1 MLTDDNL
8 IFSSLSKITEEL
20 QAETLDYR
28 LARSFLKDYRSN
40 LDLGRDCLVDQGFC
54 QVLVVSLWNSNLVS
68 WRSWSILSQSFDEKI
83 RSYLSRCYIFYI
95 LCEMVNFSRLI
106 IFLGYFVMLGIMGWA
121 SINRSK
127 DICKFLAQFRFFY
140 DFL

>member
-40 LDLGRDCLVDQGFC
+40 LDLGRDCLVD
-54 QVLVVSLWNSNLVS
+54 
-68 WRSWSILSQSFDEKI
+68 
-83 RSYLSRCYIFYI
+83 
-95 LCEMVNFSRLI
+95 
-106 IFLGYFVMLGIMGWA
+106 
-121 SINRSK
+121 
-127 DICKFLAQFRFFY
+127 
-140 DFL
+140 